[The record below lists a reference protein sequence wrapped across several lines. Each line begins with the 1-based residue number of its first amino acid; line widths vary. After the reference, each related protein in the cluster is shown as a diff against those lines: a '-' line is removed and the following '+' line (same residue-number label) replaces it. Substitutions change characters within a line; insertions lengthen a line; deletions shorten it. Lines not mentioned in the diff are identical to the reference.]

1 MDLAYHSLNLR
12 TQAPQER
19 CLSGLGPAGV
29 SLTVP
34 ATGQILIE
42 NGQEK
47 KKKPGPKLQYDPA
60 IPVPGICPEE
70 TITEK
75 DTGITILTAAL
86 FTLARV

>member
-1 MDLAYHSLNLR
+1 MVR
-12 TQAPQER
+12 K
-19 CLSGLGPAGV
+19 
-29 SLTVP
+29 
-34 ATGQILIE
+34 
-42 NGQEK
+42 K

-70 TITEK
+70 TITEQ

>member
-47 KKKPGPKLQYDPA
+47 KKNQDQNYNMTQQSQYRAYALKKP
-60 IPVPGICPEE
+60 
-70 TITEK
+70 
-75 DTGITILTAAL
+75 
-86 FTLARV
+86 